1 MLGGPGTTPW
11 RASRI
16 FSVLA
21 VSALAFGLAP
31 KAAAQPTNSPRA
43 TESVSAADAVTR
55 GVEATARGD
64 DATALMWFRKA
75 ADQGYVT
82 AQLNLGTMYLTG
94 RGVPKDDGIAFSWF
108 RKAAEQ
114 GDATA
119 QFQVANSYLTG
130 RGVAK
135 DEPAA
140 MIWFRKAA
148 DLNDAWAQF
157 QLGNMYRDGR
167 GQPRDYPQAAIWFEK
182 AAAQGI
188 SGAEAVLGVMY
199 LRGEGVTR
207 NPQTAMSWFLKAA
220 NREVAANDPNAA
232 ALNVMRAH
240 AEFMI
245 AAMYDEGVGVPKD
258 IAQAISWYRKSAA
271 LGNVGAKTNLVLL
284 EKSSSV
290 KPEIINLVCQTDRGK
305 ALVSIDTSRKSVTL
319 KSGAVVEYKDGN
331 KFYVRVTNDAIEFG
345 CRNSKSDMDVLENGL
360 AWMMGDN
367 KKANWASGLT
377 CIMKNRID
385 RRTKIWTTTSD
396 GKLMGHQSESVDCSL
411 TP

>member
-1 MLGGPGTTPW
+1 L
-11 RASRI
+11 
-16 FSVLA
+16 SVLA

-31 KAAAQPTNSPRA
+31 KAAAQPATPPNA
-43 TESVSAADAVTR
+43 TEAISVAEALKR
-55 GVEATARGD
+55 GVEAAARND
-64 DATALMWFRKA
+64 DAKALLWFRKA
-75 ADQGYVT
+75 ADQGNAN

-94 RGVPKDDGIAFSWF
+94 RGVPKDDAMALSWF

-114 GDATA
+114 GIASA
-119 QFQVANSYLTG
+119 QFQVGNSYLLG
-130 RGVAK
+130 RGVAR
-135 DEPAA
+135 DEA
-140 MIWFRKAA
+140 MAMTWFRKAA
-148 DLNDAWAQF
+148 ELNDAWAEF

-167 GQPRDYPQAAIWFEK
+167 GQPRDFPQAVICFQK

-188 SGAEAVLGVMY
+188 SGAELVLGVMY
-199 LRGEGVTR
+199 LRGEGVTPD
-207 NPQTAMSWFLKAA
+207 PQAAMSWFQKAA
-220 NREVAANDPNAA
+220 GHEVLANDPNAA
-232 ALNVMRAH
+232 PLNVVKAQ
-240 AEFMI
+240 AQFMV
-245 AAMYDEGVGVPKD
+245 AAMYEEGVGVPKD
-258 IAQAISWYRKSAA
+258 ITQAISWYRKSAV
-271 LGNVGAKTNLVLL
+271 LGNVGAKTNLALL
-284 EKSSSV
+284 EKSFSV
-290 KPEIINLVCQTDRGK
+290 KPEIINLVCQTAKGK

-367 KKANWASGLT
+367 KKASWASGLT

-396 GKLMGHQSESVDCSL
+396 GKLMGHQSESADCSL